1 MALVVFKESL
11 IFKLNKAQKIPN
23 KRKKSGARKAKEGEG
38 EKVKR
43 KVKETLLLQLQTLP
57 SVHAQTLE
65 VANSN
70 RNGQL

>member
-1 MALVVFKESL
+1 MALVVFKESFSTE
-11 IFKLNKAQKIPN
+11 IKPSKYPTGE
-23 KRKKSGARKAKEGEG
+23 KKSGARKAKEGEG
-38 EKVKR
+38 EKVKS

-70 RNGQL
+70 RNRQL